1 MFYIDRLFLSSM
13 KYKNPSIT
21 VDGIL
26 IKNHQILLI
35 QRKNQPFKGKWA
47 LPGGFVEYG
56 EKTEDTVVREVL
68 EETGLK
74 TKINQLAGVYSDPD
88 RDPRGHTITVAYIL
102 DIIDG
107 ELVAG
112 DDASDVKFFNLKEL
126 PELSFDHSKII
137 NEVLQRFYHDV
148 LSKM

>member
-1 MFYIDRLFLSSM
+1 MGYTS
-13 KYKNPSIT
+13 PSIT
-21 VDGIL
+21 ADGIL
-26 IKNHQILLI
+26 IKNQQILLVK
-35 QRKNQPFKGKWA
+35 RKNQPFKGKWA

-56 EKTEDTVVREVL
+56 EKTEDTVIREVL

-102 DIIDG
+102 DIIGG

-112 DDASDVKFFNLKEL
+112 DDASDVKFFNVEEL
-126 PELSFDHSKII
+126 PDLSFDHSKII

>member
-1 MFYIDRLFLSSM
+1 MG
-13 KYKNPSIT
+13 YKSPSIT
-21 VDGIL
+21 ADGIL
-26 IKNHQILLI
+26 IKNQQILLVK
-35 QRKNQPFKGKWA
+35 RKNQPFKGKWA

-56 EKTEDTVVREVL
+56 EKTEDTVIREVL

-102 DIIDG
+102 DIIGG

-112 DDASDVKFFNLKEL
+112 DDASDVKFFNVKEL
-126 PELSFDHSKII
+126 PDLSFDHSKII

>member
-1 MFYIDRLFLSSM
+1 MG
-13 KYKNPSIT
+13 YKSPSIT
-21 VDGIL
+21 ADGIL
-26 IKNHQILLI
+26 IKNQQILLVK
-35 QRKNQPFKGKWA
+35 RKNQPFKGKWA

-56 EKTEDTVVREVL
+56 EKTEDTVIREVL

-74 TKINQLAGVYSDPD
+74 TKINHLAGVYSDPD

-102 DIIDG
+102 DIIGG

-112 DDASDVKFFNLKEL
+112 DDASDVKFFNVKEL
-126 PELSFDHSKII
+126 PDLSFDHSKII

>member
-1 MFYIDRLFLSSM
+1 MG
-13 KYKNPSIT
+13 YKSPSIT
-21 VDGIL
+21 ADGIL
-26 IKNHQILLI
+26 IKNQQILLVK
-35 QRKNQPFKGKWA
+35 RKNQPFKGKWA

-56 EKTEDTVVREVL
+56 EKTEDTVIREVL

-74 TKINQLAGVYSDPD
+74 TKINQLAAVYSDPD

-102 DIIDG
+102 DIIGG

-112 DDASDVKFFNLKEL
+112 DDASDVKFFNVKEL
-126 PELSFDHSKII
+126 PDLSFDHSKII

>member
-1 MFYIDRLFLSSM
+1 MG
-13 KYKNPSIT
+13 YKSPSIT
-21 VDGIL
+21 ADGIL
-26 IKNHQILLI
+26 IKNQQILLVK
-35 QRKNQPFKGKWA
+35 RKNQPFKGKWA
-47 LPGGFVEYG
+47 LPGGFVEYE
-56 EKTEDTVVREVL
+56 EKTEDTVIREVL

-102 DIIDG
+102 DIIGG

-112 DDASDVKFFNLKEL
+112 DDASDVKFFNVKEL
-126 PELSFDHSKII
+126 PNLSFDHSKII

>member
-1 MFYIDRLFLSSM
+1 MG
-13 KYKNPSIT
+13 YKSPSIT
-21 VDGIL
+21 ADGIL
-26 IKNHQILLI
+26 LKNQQILLVK
-35 QRKNQPFKGKWA
+35 RKNQPFKGKWA
-47 LPGGFVEYG
+47 LPGGFVEYE
-56 EKTEDTVVREVL
+56 EKTEDTVIREVL

-74 TKINQLAGVYSDPD
+74 TKINQLAGVYSDPG

-102 DIIDG
+102 DIIGG

-112 DDASDVKFFNLKEL
+112 DDASDVKFFNVKEL
-126 PELSFDHSKII
+126 PDLSFDHSKII